1 MAKNSEEKN
10 WIEAQI
16 DLVVEYLDTL
26 DIVVEFGG
34 HINAYFFEDGLITI
48 TKKQSLR
55 SRLYS
60 LLHEAGHV
68 RLRKRD
74 PLRFVGDLNVGVKN
88 RRERIDILHE
98 EFLAWD
104 EGYQISEELNLNIS
118 RSNWK
123 QFSQKNL
130 YDYISWA
137 YSPKLFR
144 ERNERRIKTTNQSS

>member
-1 MAKNSEEKN
+1 MAKSSEEKN

-16 DLVVEYLDTL
+16 ELVVEYLDTL

-48 TKKQSLR
+48 TKKQAPK

-68 RLRKRD
+68 RLRNREHM
-74 PLRFVGDLNVGVKN
+74 RFVGYLNVGVKN
-88 RRERIDILHE
+88 LRERIDILHE